1 MRAAILIVCLFFS
14 FNLFGQQKFY
24 FVEFKD
30 KPQAQ
35 KLLYNPTS
43 YISIRAIERRT
54 KNRVP
59 LNINDIPPDSGY
71 LAQLSQLPLLL
82 YGSSRWLNGAVVLS
96 GSKDIE
102 TEIKK
107 LPYVKKISYI
117 GPSYFYDEQDEAT
130 ENSLENQLQILAQ
143 TFENK
148 KERNDSQLLGKS
160 FAQIEQLNAAD
171 ILKSGKQGKNVLIAV
186 LDAGFK
192 NLDHIAPFNHLFTE
206 KRIIATHDFVELE
219 EEVFDDDEH
228 GLSVMSCLAAYQPGL
243 ICGTAPA
250 SQYLLLR
257 SENAASEYLVEEYFW
272 TLAAEFAD
280 SAGADIINSSLGY
293 TKHDEKVMG
302 HKYSELDGKT
312 TIVSMAAQI
321 AASKG
326 ILVVVSAGNE
336 GNEPWRQLSAPAD
349 VAEVLTVGAI
359 DKHGSYA
366 SFSSVGPTAD
376 KRIKPDLAALGKN
389 AVLISQD
396 GKIFEGN
403 GTSYACPIIAGTAA
417 ILLQVDP
424 NASALK
430 IKEVLMTTSNQF
442 YKPDKY
448 VGAGI
453 PDIAL
458 AAKCMAVK
466 SDSILDLRELADKYL
481 YVTIFSRSNQKV
493 NLQIT
498 EPINKE
504 IDKQSISLKK
514 GLNRIQLKGYKKR
527 PSGVYH
533 LSVEF
538 AVKRGEADFTK
549 P

>member
-1 MRAAILIVCLFFS
+1 MRQILFLSFLFFGL
-14 FNLFGQQKFY
+14 NLYGQQKFY

-35 KLLYNPTS
+35 KILYNPSS

-54 KNRVP
+54 RNRVP
-59 LNINDIPPDSGY
+59 LNVNDIPPDSAY
-71 LAQLSQLPLLL
+71 LAQLAQLPLLL
-82 YGSSRWLNGAVVLS
+82 YGSSRWLNGAIILS
-96 GSKDIE
+96 GTKDIE
-102 TEIKK
+102 AEIKT
-107 LPYVKKISYI
+107 LPFVTNTTYV
-117 GPSYFYDEQDEAT
+117 GPAYFYDEQDQAT

-160 FAQIEQLNAAD
+160 FAQLEQINAANL
-171 ILKSGKQGKNVLIAV
+171 IKSGMQGKNVLIAV
-186 LDAGFK
+186 IDAGFR
-192 NLDHIAPFNHLFTE
+192 NLDQLKAFNHLFTE
-206 KRIIATHDFVELE
+206 KRIIATRDFVELE

-243 ICGTAPA
+243 ICGAAPA

-312 TIVSMAAQI
+312 TIVSKAAQI

-326 ILVVVSAGNE
+326 ILVAVSAGNE
-336 GNEPWRQLSAPAD
+336 GNDPWRQLSAPAD
-349 VAEVLTVGAI
+349 VAEVLTIGAI

-376 KRIKPDLAALGKN
+376 KRMKPDLAALGKN

-396 GKIFEGN
+396 GKVFEGN

-417 ILLQVDP
+417 ILLQADP
-424 NASALK
+424 NASAQK
-430 IKEVLMTTSNQF
+430 IKEVLMLTANQF

-448 VGAGI
+448 VGSGI
-453 PDIAL
+453 PDIEL
-458 AAKCMAVK
+458 AAKCIRVK
-466 SDSILDLRELADKYL
+466 TDSILDFRELPDRYM
-481 YVTIFSRSNQKV
+481 YVIINARTNQKV
-493 NLQIT
+493 NLLIT

-504 IDKQSISLKK
+504 IEKQYISLKK

-527 PSGVYH
+527 PSGIYH

-538 AVKRGEADFTK
+538 GQKKGEADFSK